1 MQTYV
6 ILMNLTEKGMKDVK
20 DAPDRV
26 KDAIKSLET
35 AGGKLVSFYQVMG
48 PYDYIAIA
56 EVPSD
61 EAALLQLLGLGLAG
75 YVRTTTYKAFPLE
88 TFAEVLKKLP

>member
-6 ILMNLTEKGMKDVK
+6 ILMNLTEKGIKDIK

-26 KDAIKSLET
+26 KDAAKGLEA
-35 AGGKLVSFYQVMG
+35 AGGKLVAFYQLMG
-48 PYDYIAIA
+48 PYDYLAIA

-61 EAALLQLLGLGLAG
+61 EVALLQLLGLGLAG
-75 YVRTTTYKAFPLE
+75 FVRTTTYKAFPLE
-88 TFAEVLKKLP
+88 TFEKVLENLP